1 MALRRG
7 FKKEANAI
15 VKEVREELGLPMM
28 APLDP
33 WALAAHLE
41 IPVLTLGSLNNVIPN
56 AVHHFSVVNSSEF
69 SAMTVFCGTHRVIV
83 YNDSHTKGRQASDIA
98 HEVSHGL
105 LLHSPRPALNENGC
119 RNWNDDVEDEAQW
132 LAGALL
138 ISEDA
143 ALAIVR
149 KELSVDHAATLYGVS
164 QQMVHWRLRMT
175 GAHTRIARTRQFY
188 KKLRN
193 YQT

>member
-1 MALRRG
+1 MALKRG

-15 VKEVREELGLPMM
+15 VKEIRGELGLTMM

-33 WALAAHLE
+33 WALAEHLE
-41 IPVLTLGSLNNVIPN
+41 IPVITLSSMSDVIPN
-56 AVHHFSVVNSSEF
+56 AVNHFSVVNSSEF
-69 SAMTVFCGTHRVIV
+69 SAMTVFCGTRRVIV

-105 LLHSPRPALNENGC
+105 LLHPLRPALNENGC

-143 ALAIVR
+143 ALNIAR
-149 KELSVDHAATLYGVS
+149 KELAIDHAATLYGVS
-164 QQMVHWRLRMT
+164 QQMIRWRLGMT
-175 GAHTRIARTRQFY
+175 GAHQRVVRIQQFY
-188 KKLRN
+188 RKLRN
-193 YQT
+193 Q

>member
-15 VKEVREELGLPMM
+15 VKEIRAELGLTLM

-33 WALAAHLE
+33 WALAEHLE
-41 IPVLTLGSLNNVIPN
+41 IPVMTLSAMSEDVPDS
-56 AVHHFSVVNSSEF
+56 VHHFSVVNSSEF
-69 SAMTVFCGTHRVIV
+69 SAMTVFCGTRRVIV

-105 LLHSPRPALNENGC
+105 LLHPPRPALNVNGC

-138 ISEDA
+138 ISEEA
-143 ALAIVR
+143 ALNIARR
-149 KELSVDHAATLYGVS
+149 KLPLDQAATLYGVS
-164 QQMVHWRLRMT
+164 QQMVRWRLGMT
-175 GAHTRIARTRQFY
+175 GANKRLARIHECY
-188 KKLRN
+188 KRLRGH
-193 YQT
+193 

>member
-15 VKEVREELGLPMM
+15 VKEIRAELGLTLM
-28 APLDP
+28 APLDS
-33 WALAAHLE
+33 WALAEHLE
-41 IPVLTLGSLNNVIPN
+41 IPVMTLSSISEDVPDS
-56 AVHHFSVVNSSEF
+56 VHHFSVVNSSEF
-69 SAMTVFCGTHRVIV
+69 SAMTVFCGTRRVIV

-105 LLHSPRPALNENGC
+105 LLHPPRPALNVNGC

-138 ISEDA
+138 ISEEA
-143 ALAIVR
+143 ALSIAKR
-149 KELSVDHAATLYGVS
+149 GLPPEQAATFYGVS
-164 QQMVHWRLRMT
+164 QQMVRWRLGIT
-175 GAHTRIARTRQFY
+175 GAHKRLARTQQFY
-188 KKLRN
+188 RRLHN
-193 YQT
+193 H